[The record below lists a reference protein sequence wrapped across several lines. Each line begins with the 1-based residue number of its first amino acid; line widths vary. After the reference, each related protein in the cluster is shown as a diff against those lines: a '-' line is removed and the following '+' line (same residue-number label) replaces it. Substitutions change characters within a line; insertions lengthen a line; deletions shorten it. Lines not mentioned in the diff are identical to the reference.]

1 MSTRSVRL
9 DEETEQALEALTST
23 TGASVS
29 EVLKRGVLALREAS
43 LKGPIESAWHVY
55 STLDLGPGGYAAAP
69 ARQSKR
75 ALRTVLRRRDARR
88 P

>member
-9 DEETEQALEALTST
+9 DEETEQALLALTSS

-29 EVLKRGVLALREAS
+29 EILKRGVLALRDARPEGS
-43 LKGPIESAWHVY
+43 GPSAWEVY
-55 STLDLGPGGYAAAP
+55 SKFDLGSGGYARGP

-75 ALRTVLRRRDARR
+75 ALRSLLEDRHARKR
-88 P
+88 